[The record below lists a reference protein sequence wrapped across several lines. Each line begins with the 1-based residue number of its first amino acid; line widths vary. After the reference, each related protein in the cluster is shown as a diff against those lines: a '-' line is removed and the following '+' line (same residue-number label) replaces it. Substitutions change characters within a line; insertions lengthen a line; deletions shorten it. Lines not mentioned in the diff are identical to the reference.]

1 MTQQTAVMGRLVRL
15 AGAGLLLTFAVAA
28 QGSAENR
35 LTADEL
41 SAGWR
46 LLFDG
51 TTSDG
56 WLEVTGLAFPQSCWS
71 VENGCLRARPN
82 PQGFQDLRTRALYGS
97 FDLQFEWRLTAGGN
111 SGVKYL
117 VQRTDRWQR
126 KGEPEF
132 SARARGLE
140 YQIADDLGNPDA
152 RSSPMRATASLYSF
166 LAPYRRVEVK
176 PGAFHRSRII
186 VKGDQVEHWMD
197 GVQVLD
203 FKLSQPVVAD
213 ALRQMRAKPQ
223 AGATSAL
230 QPERETFISLQNHGS
245 EIEFRNLKIK
255 RLD

>member
-1 MTQQTAVMGRLVRL
+1 MTQRAAMMDRLIRL
-15 AGAGLLLTFAVAA
+15 AGASLLLAGVAGA
-28 QGSAENR
+28 QASLENR
-35 LTADEL
+35 LTADERA
-41 SAGWR
+41 AGWR

-51 TTSDG
+51 TTTEG
-56 WLEVTGLAFPQSCWS
+56 WREVTGLAFPQSCWS

-82 PQGFQDLRTRALYGS
+82 PQGFQDLRTTALYGS
-97 FDLQFEWRLTAGGN
+97 FDLQFEWRLAAGGN

-152 RSSPMRATASLYSF
+152 HSSPMRATASLYSF

-186 VKGDQVEHWMD
+186 VKGGHVEHWMD
-197 GVQVLD
+197 GVEVLD
-203 FKLSQPVVAD
+203 FDLSLPVVAD
-213 ALRQMRAKPQ
+213 ALRQMRSKAQP
-223 AGATSAL
+223 GAASAVL
-230 QPERETFISLQNHGS
+230 PERESFISLQNHGS

>member
-1 MTQQTAVMGRLVRL
+1 MTLRFLSWAAATLFLSLPV
-15 AGAGLLLTFAVAA
+15 AGQSNL
-28 QGSAENR
+28 ENR
-35 LTADEL
+35 LTADEQA
-41 SAGWR
+41 AGWR

-51 TTSDG
+51 STTQG
-56 WLEVTGLAFPQSCWS
+56 WLEVTGLAFPNSCWS

-82 PQGFQDLRTRALYGS
+82 PLGFQDIRTQGLYRS
-97 FDLQFEWRLTAGGN
+97 FDLQFEWRLAAGGN

-140 YQIADDLGNPDA
+140 YQLADDLGNPDA
-152 RSSPMRATASLYSF
+152 RSSPLRATASLYSF
-166 LAPYRRVEVK
+166 LAPYRRVEVR
-176 PGAFHRSRII
+176 PGSFHRSRII
-186 VKGDQVEHWMD
+186 VKGDHVEHWMD

-203 FKLSQPVVAD
+203 FDLTLPVVAD
-213 ALRQMRAKPQ
+213 ALRQMRSKPQ
-223 AGATSAL
+223 AGASSAL
-230 QPERETFISLQNHGS
+230 LPERETFISLQNHAS